1 MEQFRSPVPPF
12 SIRTATSANDWE
24 RWKRDLELYF
34 IAENITV
41 DVRKKAK
48 LLFYGGREITDL
60 FYSLDC
66 PATLDEGETLYSQA
80 VRLLTEKINP
90 THNDLYERC
99 MLRKV
104 KQLPDEP
111 FAQFV
116 NRIRQQTK
124 KCNFSTTTLTAD
136 NYILE
141 QIVDGCASDEIRKE
155 LMKKGLQPLKDAE
168 AQAYAIEAINAQCKA
183 VILPSVTDPGL
194 SSAESVKRTILKKNI
209 PKVPPKSNSEN
220 NGKKEQR
227 QCYRCGSVDHLA
239 NSSSCPARS
248 ATCSKCNKSGHY
260 SRVCNS
266 IVPTPPTNE
275 NSSSSNVST
284 PARSEKAVVKV
295 VQTADDAEGIFCIR
309 ASSSYVTGRPEEIV
323 DCEVG
328 GIMLPMFIDSGCRW
342 SIMGIK
348 TWRQLED
355 CGVHHH
361 GFNYKPDL
369 RTFDASLSVQYEV
382 LFSVSCEIQCNNL
395 AILTSI
401 VVVREKFAVILGGED
416 AKALRLLRVGLNA
429 VPSDASDVSS
439 ADVICAIS
447 TPSAPLSKL
456 QKFQLQL
463 PVDQNIPPVIQPF
476 RRVPF
481 SLRAPILKELSALE
495 ELDCIEPVSGPS
507 KWVSPMVPVPK
518 GENGVRICVDM
529 RLANAAIMDEK
540 HPLPTIEDLLPQLR
554 DAVMF
559 SKVDLKMAYHQIE
572 LHPNSREITTFSTPF
587 GLYRWK
593 RLSLGLKCAP
603 EMFQKIMENLLRS
616 YEGVFIYLDDILIFG
631 RSREEHD
638 QNLTILL
645 RRIQDLGLTLS
656 TEKCQFRKTEITFL
670 GHILGTGIIKPTLD
684 KVQAIREFRHP
695 SSAAEL
701 RSFLGLVS
709 YVGKFIPNLST
720 LLDPLQKVA
729 HQKEFSW
736 SAQDSALFEK
746 IKNLLSSDTSLGY
759 FDPDIRT
766 IVMADASPVGLG
778 AVLLQEKG
786 SSIRTICYINRS
798 LSAVERRYS
807 QTEKEALALVFAVE
821 RLKYYLI
828 GRQFDL
834 ITDHKPLEVIFGKRS
849 KPCARIER
857 WLLRIQ
863 GYKFRVIYRSG
874 KNNIADPLSRLL
886 PVNPDWVSENDAYE
900 KNLILFVKELT
911 PRALLLADIRRE
923 IQNDP
928 ELQTLRDELRADRI
942 PSNKVF
948 SHIKDELGVVD
959 DVHIRGSRLIIP
971 APLRDRTLQNA
982 HEGHPGIVKMRDRL
996 RSKVWWPKMDYQAEH
1011 FVKSCD
1017 ACQKVSKAITQ
1028 EECHR
1033 RTLPDGPWQDLA
1045 IDFKD
1050 LPDGSYLCVVVDYF
1064 SRYIEVAILK
1074 SITSKS
1080 TCDFLDEI
1088 FARHGFPYSI
1098 TSDQGPQ
1105 FTSQEFAE
1113 YCTENGIC
1121 HYTTFA
1127 YWPQANGEV
1136 ERQNRSLQKII
1147 QIAQLQKSNWRKE
1160 LLNYLLMYRSTAHSV
1175 TGKSPAELLFSR
1187 NIRDKLPTLKER
1199 EGRVEVRD
1207 RDALNKAKSFKPNS
1221 IPFKDINVGDEV
1233 LLKRP
1238 FKKQKADSKFEE
1250 DTGLVTAVDGQSVTV
1265 QTPTKS
1271 VIRHKNQIEP
1281 YSRRDS
1287 FESPTPLSDT
1297 TDPIAE
1303 TTPTQSSSIPVQDVT
1318 RHSSRV
1324 SKPPSH
1330 LKDFHCY

>member
-12 SIRTATSANDWE
+12 SICSATSATDWE

-34 IAENITV
+34 VSESITA
-41 DVRKKAK
+41 DARKKAK

-66 PATLDEGETLYSQA
+66 PAELGKDETLYSQA

-90 THNDLYERC
+90 THNNLYERC
-99 MLRKV
+99 MLRKL
-104 KQLPDEP
+104 KQFPDES

-116 NRIRQQTK
+116 NRIRLQAK
-124 KCNFSTTTLTAD
+124 KCNFSADTLSAD

-141 QIVDGCASDEIRKE
+141 QIVDGCSSDEIRKD

-168 AQAYAIEAINAQCKA
+168 AQAYAIEAVNAQCKA
-183 VILPSVTDPGL
+183 VILPST
-194 SSAESVKRTILKKNI
+194 SSVDSSSSTADSVKRTVLKKSN
-209 PKVPPKSNSEN
+209 PKYSSKSNSEN
-220 NGKKEQR
+220 SNKSEQR
-227 QCYRCGSVDHLA
+227 HCYRCGSVDHLA
-239 NSSSCPARS
+239 NNSSCPARS
-248 ATCSKCNKSGHY
+248 ATCSKCNKTGHFA
-260 SRVCNS
+260 RVCNS
-266 IVPTPPTNE
+266 LETTKSTPENLSQS
-275 NSSSSNVST
+275 NSSV
-284 PARSEKAVVKV
+284 PAKSEKAVVKV
-295 VQTADDAEGIFCIR
+295 VQSSDDVDGIFCIQ
-309 ASSSYVTGRPEEIV
+309 SGLPNTSGRPDEIV
-323 DCEVG
+323 DCKVG
-328 GIMLPMFIDSGCRW
+328 GVVLSMFIDSGCKW
-342 SIMGIK
+342 SIMGLK
-348 TWRQLED
+348 TWRRLED
-355 CGVHHH
+355 CGVQHH
-361 GFNYKPDL
+361 GFNYKPEM
-369 RTFDASLSVQYEV
+369 RTFDASLSVQYDV
-382 LFSVSCEIQCNNL
+382 LFSVRCEICCND
-395 AILTSI
+395 ASILTNI
-401 VVVREKFAVILGGED
+401 VVVRDRFAVILGGED
-416 AKALRLLRVGLNA
+416 AKALQLLRVGLNA
-429 VPSDASDVSS
+429 VPSSPS
-439 ADVICAIS
+439 ADIIRAVPTA
-447 TPSAPLSKL
+447 ANPLSKL
-456 QKFQLQL
+456 QNFQLQL

-481 SLRAPILKELSALE
+481 SLQAPIYQELSSLE

-529 RLANAAIMDEK
+529 RLANAAILDEK
-540 HPLPTIEDLLPQLR
+540 HPLPTIEDLLPLLKN
-554 DAVMF
+554 AVMF

-572 LHPNSREITTFSTPF
+572 LHPDSREITTFSTPF

-616 YEGVFIYLDDILIFG
+616 CKGVFIYLDDILIFG
-631 RSREEHD
+631 CSREEHD
-638 QNLTILL
+638 QNLTNLL
-645 RRIQDLGLTLS
+645 HRIQGLGLTLS
-656 TEKCQFRKTEITFL
+656 IEKCQFRKTELTFL
-670 GHILGTGIIKPTLD
+670 GHILGTGFIKPTVD

-729 HQKEFSW
+729 RQKEFSW
-736 SAQDSALFEK
+736 SEQDSAVFEK
-746 IKNLLSSDTSLGY
+746 VKKLLSAETNLGY
-759 FDPDIRT
+759 FDPDLRT

-863 GYKFRVIYRSG
+863 GFKFRVIYRSG

-886 PVNPDWVSENDAYE
+886 PVNPDWVSENDIYE
-900 KNLILFVKELT
+900 KNLIMFVKELA
-911 PRALLLADIRRE
+911 PRALLLTDICRA
-923 IQNDP
+923 IQTDP
-928 ELQTLRDELRADRI
+928 ELQTLLEDLTADRT
-942 PSNKVF
+942 PTSKVF
-948 SHIKDELGVVD
+948 CHIKDELGVVD
-959 DVHIRGSRLIIP
+959 GILIRGSRLIIP
-971 APLRDRTLQNA
+971 TALRERTLQNA
-982 HEGHPGIVKMRDRL
+982 HEGHPGIVKMKDRL
-996 RSKVWWPKMDYQAEH
+996 RSKVWWPNMDLQAEK

-1017 ACQKVSKAITQ
+1017 ACQKVGKTIIQ
-1028 EECHR
+1028 EEIHR
-1033 RTLPDGPWQDLA
+1033 RELPDGPWQDLA

-1064 SRYIEVAILK
+1064 SRFIEVSVMK
-1074 SITSKS
+1074 TITSRS
-1080 TCDFLDEI
+1080 TCEFLDEI

-1105 FTSQEFAE
+1105 FISQEFAD
-1113 YCTENGIC
+1113 YCSENGIC

-1147 QIAQLQKSNWRKE
+1147 QITQLQKGNWRKE
-1160 LLNYLLMYRSTAHSV
+1160 LVKYLLMYRSTAHSV
-1175 TGKSPAELLFSR
+1175 TGKSPSELLFSR
-1187 NIRDKLPTLKER
+1187 KIRDKLPSLKER

-1207 RDALNKAKSFKPNS
+1207 RDALNKSNSFKPNS
-1221 IPFKDINVGDEV
+1221 VPFKEINVGDEV
-1233 LLKRP
+1233 LIKRP

-1250 DTGLVTAVDGQSVTV
+1250 DTGRVTAVDGPSVTV
-1265 QTPTKS
+1265 QTPSKS
-1271 VIRHKNQIEP
+1271 VIRHKNQIES
-1281 YSRRDS
+1281 YNRSDCL
-1287 FESPTPLSDT
+1287 ESPTNSSQSVQPAIES
-1297 TDPIAE
+1297 
-1303 TTPTQSSSIPVQDVT
+1303 TPPESSNGSAPRET

-1330 LKDFHCY
+1330 LSDFHCY